1 MTEYRWLDREIIL
14 AIHEEQLA
22 QHGGGAGIRDEN
34 LMDSAL
40 GRPQNLNAYNPD
52 VDRCD
57 LAASYAYGIAK
68 NHPFIDGNKR
78 TAYVAMELFL
88 IEHGMMLTADD
99 GDAVVT
105 FLGLAAG
112 DVSEE
117 QLAVWIRGNV
127 EELAG

>member
-1 MTEYRWLDREIIL
+1 MTNYRWLDREIIL

-22 QHGGGAGIRDEN
+22 QHGGGTGIRDAT

-40 GRPQNLNAYNPD
+40 GRPQNLAAYNPD
-52 VDRCD
+52 ADVCD

-88 IEHGMMLTADD
+88 IEHGLMLTADD

-127 EELAG
+127 ESL